1 MLQEV
6 GGRVVNFEN
15 IKELI
20 ALIDQSSL
28 KEFEFQQKDIS
39 LRLSKNENP
48 SIANVGLVPDTQT
61 TSQNQSGVTS
71 TQETAIE
78 VAEKATQQVEG
89 KVITSPIVGVVYLQ
103 PNPESDSYVSVG
115 DQISEGQVVCL
126 VEAMKIMNEIK
137 AEFKGQIV
145 EILVENEQVVEYNQ
159 PLFRIV

>member
-1 MLQEV
+1 M
-6 GGRVVNFEN
+6 NFEN

-48 SIANVGLVPDTQT
+48 SIANVGLVPDAQQP
-61 TSQNQSGVTS
+61 SAQNQSIVTA
-71 TQETAIE
+71 TEATAIE

-103 PNPESDSYVSVG
+103 PNPESAPYVSVG